1 MSKSLQWPRLPI
13 KNVENINII
22 WDEVAMHCNGKMK
35 EESGSFPAGTLTP
48 QLFPHHPP
56 PSHQLQLN
64 LTLTPPFLHQLLTY
78 PPMLEV
84 YFISFQI
91 VVCSLWFHISQCQ
104 PLCSLLFMNS
114 VINSLQLRRLL
125 QSTRRVITVQ
135 LNEGKHAAPA
145 NTNWNKIENTKI
157 HFLLKI
163 TRLASAIT
171 IQHNERKHMAPV
183 RDTCIL
189 ASNVSFCKKNI
200 KHAILEKIH
209 IQNTVLQIR
218 EESSDARILKEAS
231 RSAESRKNPSQ
242 AKPWQVVAKSRQV
255 WAFLDCILHWQTFQT
270 ASYNFPSSKYRRI
283 QNKKN

>member
-145 NTNWNKIENTKI
+145 NTNWNKIENTKT
-157 HFLLKI
+157 F
-163 TRLASAIT
+163 A
-171 IQHNERKHMAPV
+171 
-183 RDTCIL
+183 
-189 ASNVSFCKKNI
+189 FKN
-200 KHAILEKIH
+200 HAAGVGDYH
-209 IQNTVLQIR
+209 P
-218 EESSDARILKEAS
+218 A
-231 RSAESRKNPSQ
+231 
-242 AKPWQVVAKSRQV
+242 
-255 WAFLDCILHWQTFQT
+255 
-270 ASYNFPSSKYRRI
+270 
-283 QNKKN
+283 